1 MISYIGITFYALYF
15 EVFIV
20 FMKKILLIFLLLFT
34 SCSTIK
40 YVPVKETEYVTV
52 TETVVDTVIK
62 WMPPVEKIVNE
73 TKDTTSTVET
83 SLAKSTATVSNGT
96 LHHSIENKKDSVKTK
111 IVYKDKIVTKI
122 EYKDVPVP
130 VEVEKKVIPK
140 WVSYSLGL
148 NILILSFFLG
158 RLILKLY
165 FHK

>member
-1 MISYIGITFYALYF
+1 
-15 EVFIV
+15 
-20 FMKKILLIFLLLFT
+20 MKRLLLFILLLLT

-52 TETVVDTVIK
+52 TETLVDTVIK
-62 WMPPVEKIVNE
+62 WAPPIEKVDKE

-96 LHHSIENKKDSVKTK
+96 LHHTIENKKDSIKTK
-111 IVYKDKIVTKI
+111 IVYKDKIVTKT
-122 EYKDVPVP
+122 EYKEVPVE
-130 VEVEKKVIPK
+130 VEVEKKVVPG
-140 WVSYSLGL
+140 WVYYSLGL

-165 FHK
+165 FHKLF

>member
-1 MISYIGITFYALYF
+1 
-15 EVFIV
+15 
-20 FMKKILLIFLLLFT
+20 MKRILFLILLLFV

-52 TETVVDTVIK
+52 TETLVDTVIK
-62 WMPPVEKIVNE
+62 WAPPIEKVDKE

-96 LHHSIENKKDSVKTK
+96 LHHSIENKKDSIKTK
-111 IVYKDKIVTKI
+111 IVYKDKIIKQT
-122 EYKDVPVP
+122 EYKEVPVE

-140 WVSYSLGL
+140 WVYYSLGL